1 MWYVFHG
8 PNTLARDEEIA
19 KMKAKLGHAD
29 MASLNTTVVERGAP
43 LGDLVAACDT
53 MPFLTE
59 KRLVLAPGWLGG
71 LSGSKTKSKK
81 DAGNAKSPLDA
92 LLAYLP
98 AMPDTT
104 RLVFA
109 EDGLLPEGH
118 ALLKLGADKAAGG
131 VLKAFPLPTD
141 PARWVVERAKSK
153 GGEISPQAAQ
163 ALTTKINRG
172 STNDR
177 DHVDVDSRTFLLKL
191 DNELEKLVSY
201 ALGRRIESKDVD
213 VLVQDEDVADI
224 FKFIDAISLRDAD
237 TAYRVMRGVL
247 ARGESPLVVLS
258 HLARQTRLLLQA
270 KDYPALSPD
279 QLAQTIGVHPFV
291 AKKVSQQSE
300 RFSEAQLE
308 SAHATLLD
316 ADIAIKTGRMD
327 DVTALDL
334 VVVTLCAAD

>member
-19 KMKAKLGHAD
+19 RMKARLGEAD
-29 MASLNTTVVERGAP
+29 IASLNTTVVERGAP
-43 LGDLVAACDT
+43 VGELIAACDA
-53 MPFLTE
+53 MPFLAD
-59 KRLVLAPGWLGG
+59 KRLVLAPGWLSG
-71 LSGSKTKSKK
+71 LGGSKAKARKES
-81 DAGNAKSPLDA
+81 AEPKSPLDA

-98 AMPDTT
+98 GMPDTA

-109 EDGLLPEGH
+109 EESLLPENH
-118 ALLKLGADKAAGG
+118 ALLRLAADKSTGG
-131 VLKAFPLPTD
+131 VAKAFGLPAD

-153 GGEISPQAAQ
+153 GGEISPQAAH
-163 ALTTKINRG
+163 ALATKINRG

-177 DHVDVDSRTFLLKL
+177 DHADVDSRTYLLKL

-213 VLVQDEDVADI
+213 ALVQDEDVADI

-237 TAYRVMRGVL
+237 SAYRVVRGVL

-270 KDYPALSPD
+270 KDYPALTPD

-291 AKKVSQQSE
+291 AKKAAQQSE

-308 SAHATLLD
+308 SALEALLD

-334 VVVTLCAAD
+334 VVAALCSGE